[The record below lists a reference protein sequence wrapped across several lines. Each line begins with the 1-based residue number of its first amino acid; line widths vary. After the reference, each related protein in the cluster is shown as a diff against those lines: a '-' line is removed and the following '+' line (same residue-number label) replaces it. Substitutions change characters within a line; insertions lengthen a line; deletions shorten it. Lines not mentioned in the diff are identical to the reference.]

1 MYPCSIR
8 TERVIWGKSVYQG
21 GLKAYDELV
30 PKSEQIYD
38 EFQYLY
44 TIQVIFPPFKQAYVE

>member
-21 GLKAYDELV
+21 GLEAYDELV

-44 TIQVIFPPFKQAYVE
+44 TI